1 MYLKW
6 SLIQRTSWAVL
17 LSIAEGAQEDG
28 SNFKPSSRLQHHL
41 LPVELCILALTFAQA
56 VALWQ
61 DGNALSLP
69 GRTFLRQK
77 PASRNLEGGG
87 GSRQRL
93 LSYFVC
99 VLL

>member
-1 MYLKW
+1 MYLEW

-17 LSIAEGAQEDG
+17 LSIAEGAQENG
-28 SNFKPSSRLQHHL
+28 SNCKPSPGLQHHL
-41 LPVELCILALTFAQA
+41 LPGELCILTLTFAQT

-61 DGNALSLP
+61 EGNALSLL

-77 PASRNLEGGG
+77 PASRNLEGGR

-99 VLL
+99 VIL